1 MHQLHYSGSDARFP
15 KRVVHIMPIL
25 LSLALHFFYKKY
37 FALSLS
43 EELKPK
49 SLKKRRST
57 LI

>member
-37 FALSLS
+37 FVLSLS

-49 SLKKRRST
+49 SLKKGVVP
-57 LI
+57 